1 LLDTAIIIM
10 RIWLFPKALWL
21 FLFVSHS
28 SRIQYSKCENSKA
41 IYRQSSSTTT
51 EQKQAEQQSTTIC
64 SSRSEL
70 ELRQASGHFCS
81 TNNDCTEPYNVCRQR
96 KCRCGIGMM
105 KTCNQCL
112 PRKLRCPFGEP
123 LMRGNNYRM
132 CKIDTNTLLSDCP
145 KRAVCVALD
154 RIFRTNTTRNIYI
167 NGICCLNAVGKPRHQ
182 CPTGKALQH
191 LQPASVCNSTTCP
204 LSTHFCHLKA
214 TVISAFTAC
223 CPRPCMNDT
232 YYTSTLCAS
241 RPTDA
246 VDL

>member
-1 LLDTAIIIM
+1 M

-123 LMRGNNYRM
+123 LMRG
-132 CKIDTNTLLSDCP
+132 
-145 KRAVCVALD
+145 
-154 RIFRTNTTRNIYI
+154 
-167 NGICCLNAVGKPRHQ
+167 Q
-182 CPTGKALQH
+182 
-191 LQPASVCNSTTCP
+191 
-204 LSTHFCHLKA
+204 
-214 TVISAFTAC
+214 SAWRWIEYSAPIRQET
-223 CPRPCMNDT
+223 
-232 YYTSTLCAS
+232 YTSMVFA
-241 RPTDA
+241 A
-246 VDL
+246 

>member
-81 TNNDCTEPYNVCRQR
+81 TNNDCTEPYN
-96 KCRCGIGMM
+96 
-105 KTCNQCL
+105 
-112 PRKLRCPFGEP
+112 LRCPFGEP